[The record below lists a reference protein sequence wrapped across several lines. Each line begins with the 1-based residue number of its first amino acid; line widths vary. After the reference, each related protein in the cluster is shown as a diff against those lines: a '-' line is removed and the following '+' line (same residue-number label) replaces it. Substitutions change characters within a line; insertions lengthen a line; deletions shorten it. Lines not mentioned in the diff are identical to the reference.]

1 MERYVDRLPGM
12 VAQNLRK
19 ERTLSLTQLAER
31 TGVSKSMLRQIEIG
45 QSNPTVATVCK
56 VANGLRVPFTALM
69 TRQELEVSVQ
79 AFRGRAPLL
88 GAGAVKG
95 SAAEG
100 AGSAGYRLY
109 PLVLF
114 DPQRAL
120 EVYYV
125 EIDPG
130 VSLAA
135 DPHQGNTKEHVF
147 VPQGPIE
154 VTVDRARHT
163 VQAEHEIRFPANC
176 SHAYHNPGPEMATA
190 MMLIS
195 YLS

>member
-1 MERYVDRLPGM
+1 MDQLSDV
-12 VAQNLRK
+12 VAQNLRALR
-19 ERTLSLTQLAER
+19 EQRNLSLTQLAEL

-45 QSNPTVATVCK
+45 QSNPTVATVWK

-69 TRQELEVSVQ
+69 TRQEHEVSVQ
-79 AFRGRAPLL
+79 PFKGRDPLM
-88 GAGAVKG
+88 G
-95 SAAEG
+95 ED
-100 AGSAGYRLY
+100 AGYRLY

-130 VSLAA
+130 VSLDA
-135 DPHQGNTKEHVF
+135 DPHQGNTEEHVF
-147 VPQGPIE
+147 VSRGPIE
-154 VTVDRARHT
+154 VTVDRKTYT
-163 VQAEHEIRFPANC
+163 VQTEHELRFPANC
-176 SHAYHNPGPEMATA
+176 PHGYHNPGPEMATA

-195 YLS
+195 YLV

>member
-1 MERYVDRLPGM
+1 MEQIPG
-12 VAQNLRK
+12 VVGQNLRALRE
-19 ERTLSLTQLAER
+19 ERNLSLTQLAEL

-45 QSNPTVATVCK
+45 QSNPTVATVWK

-69 TRQELEVSVQ
+69 IRQEPEVSVQ
-79 AFRGRAPLL
+79 AFKGRAPLL
-88 GAGAVKG
+88 GDSDKDGTD
-95 SAAEG
+95 
-100 AGSAGYRLY
+100 GYRLY

-130 VSLAA
+130 VSLDA
-135 DPHQGNTKEHVF
+135 DPHQGNTQEHVYILR
-147 VPQGPIE
+147 GSIE
-154 VTVDRARHT
+154 VTVDRTTQT
-163 VQAEHEIRFPANC
+163 VEAEHEVRFPANRP
-176 SHAYHNPGPEMATA
+176 HGYRNPGPEMATA

>member
-1 MERYVDRLPGM
+1 MDQLPDV
-12 VAQNLRK
+12 VAQNLRSLRE
-19 ERTLSLTQLAER
+19 ERNLSLTQLAEQ

-45 QSNPTVATVCK
+45 QSNPTVATVWK
-56 VANGLRVPFTALM
+56 IANGLRVPFTALM
-69 TRQELEVSVQ
+69 IRPEPEVRIQ
-79 AFRGRAPLL
+79 AFTGRAPLH
-88 GAGAVKG
+88 GGRAGGDRAERTG
-95 SAAEG
+95 S
-100 AGSAGYRLY
+100 GYRLY

-130 VSLAA
+130 VTLDA
-135 DPHQGNTKEHVF
+135 DPHQGSTQEHVF
-147 VPQGPIE
+147 VLRGPID
-154 VTVDRARHT
+154 VTVDRT
-163 VQAEHEIRFPANC
+163 TYSVQTEHEIRFPANC
-176 SHAYHNPGPEMATA
+176 PHGYHNPGSETAAA

>member
-1 MERYVDRLPGM
+1 MERYMEQVPDV
-12 VAQNLRK
+12 VAQNLRTLR
-19 ERTLSLTQLAER
+19 EQRNLSLTQLAEL

-45 QSNPTVATVCK
+45 QSNPTVATVWK

-69 TRQELEVSVQ
+69 TRQEPEVSVQ
-79 AFRGRAPLL
+79 PFTGRPPLHGGAADGDPDCRRG
-88 GAGAVKG
+88 
-95 SAAEG
+95 
-100 AGSAGYRLY
+100 GYRLY

-130 VSLAA
+130 VSLDAE
-135 DPHQGNTKEHVF
+135 PRQGNTQEHVF
-147 VPQGPIE
+147 VQRGPIE
-154 VTVDRARHT
+154 VTVEHTTHT
-163 VQAEHEIRFPANC
+163 VQTKHEIRFPANC
-176 SHAYHNPGPEMATA
+176 SHGYHNPGPEMATA

>member
-1 MERYVDRLPGM
+1 MDQLPNV
-12 VAQNLRK
+12 VAENLRALRE
-19 ERTLSLTQLAER
+19 ERNLSLTQLAEL

-45 QSNPTVATVCK
+45 QSNPTVATVWK

-69 TRQELEVSVQ
+69 TRHEPEVSVR
-79 AFRGRAPLL
+79 AFKGRAPLL
-88 GAGAVKG
+88 GNDDTRRNGDPDG
-95 SAAEG
+95 SG
-100 AGSAGYRLY
+100 GYRLY

-130 VSLAA
+130 VTLYA
-135 DPHQGNTKEHVF
+135 DPHPTHTKEHVF
-147 VPQGPIE
+147 VQRGSMD
-154 VTVDRARHT
+154 VTVDRTTYA

-176 SHAYHNPGPEMATA
+176 PHGYHNPGPDMATA

-195 YLS
+195 YSS